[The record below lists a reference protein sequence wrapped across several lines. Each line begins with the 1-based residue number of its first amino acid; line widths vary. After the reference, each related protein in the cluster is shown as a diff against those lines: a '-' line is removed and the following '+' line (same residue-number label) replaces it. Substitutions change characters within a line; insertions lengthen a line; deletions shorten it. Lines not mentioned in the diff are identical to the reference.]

1 VTYVSKWEL
10 RKVYIYGLH
19 AWVVSKFLIQTTLI
33 RIRAKM
39 SHAGEKSSLDQHV
52 EKVPI
57 ATADLAEAQQL
68 ATQWVDGTPEEKRLV
83 RKLDW
88 RILPCTWVLY
98 LLGFLDRANVG
109 YFRLLQSM
117 EIRVAL

>member
-1 VTYVSKWEL
+1 M
-10 RKVYIYGLH
+10 YIYGLH
-19 AWVVSKFLIQTTLI
+19 AWAVSKFLIPDH
-33 RIRAKM
+33 AHPHPSKM

-52 EKVPI
+52 EKVPM
-57 ATADLAEAQQL
+57 ATADLAEARQL
-68 ATQWVDGTPEEKRLV
+68 ATQWVDGTPEERRLV

-109 YFRLLQSM
+109 YIRLLQSM
-117 EIRVAL
+117 RIRVAL